1 MLVFKIL
8 VVCAL
13 VLCVVNLLFTV
24 HMLISS
30 NKLLGSVRNWAVEI
44 DKSNLNYI
52 KQEFAKLKIENNLI
66 INQEEDENDSALNEV
81 DEEK

>member
-8 VVCAL
+8 VGVAIL
-13 VLCVVNLLFTV
+13 LCVANFAFTI
-24 HMLISS
+24 HMLLEA
-30 NKLLGSVRNWAVEI
+30 NRLLNSVKNWAVEI

-52 KQEFAKLKIENNLI
+52 RQEFAKLKIENNLI
-66 INQEEDENDSALNEV
+66 INQEEDGNDVTLNEV